1 MKRNLYYLSF
11 ALFLVGF
18 MTLGFQCGSP
28 DFEGAKVKEQGNN
41 FPEAA
46 KLYEK
51 EVQKN
56 PTNYEAWFRLGR
68 IRGLQLN
75 DFVGMNQAFNES
87 EKLSKEFSN
96 DIRALRGH
104 FWVQF
109 VNSGVTYKNRASI
122 DSLQFYDKA
131 IQDYKT
137 ACTIWPDTSVTYLYL
152 ADAYKAKH
160 DIDSAIISMTK
171 AWDMDH
177 SNDAYKSIGRLYVQ
191 QGLEGKDQFRKE
203 NADKLKLQKSFK
215 DVDKGSFKSEV
226 TEALGTPDIQK
237 KDKKNSKKEDWTY
250 NTYGL
255 VLTFDGD
262 RVVNRKIIKS
272 YDLEIDSTKY
282 FEAVAKFNKAVD
294 VFEKIKNT
302 DPKDNE
308 NLNLL
313 LEAYY
318 EANRTPEATKAFK
331 LAVDNDPGNKTNH
344 YILGIL
350 FRSVNDFDGAIHE
363 FNEALKIDPNFTD
376 AIYDIGATYYNWG
389 VRLKKAAQGKEN
401 EGDEYKAKFQL
412 ALPWMEKVAE
422 IRKYEP
428 RIWETLGTIY
438 ALLGQADKATKAL
451 DEADFLRKFQ
461 IQIGMTEKDV
471 KGILGE
477 PDKNIETIYENSH
490 ANQWIYSTKKVD
502 VYFVEGKVKG
512 WVREI
517 K

>member
-1 MKRNLYYLSF
+1 MKSNLYC
-11 ALFLVGF
+11 LFFVLLLAGF
-18 MTLGFQCGSP
+18 MTQGFQCGSP

-46 KLYEK
+46 KLYQK
-51 EVQKN
+51 EVEKN
-56 PTNYEAWFRLGR
+56 PTNYEAWYRLGR
-68 IRGLQLN
+68 IRGMQLN
-75 DFVGMNQAFNES
+75 DFAGMNRAFNES
-87 EKLSKEFSN
+87 EKLSKEYSN
-96 DIRALRGH
+96 DIHALRAH

-109 VNSGVTYKNRASI
+109 INSGVTYKNRASN

-137 ACTIWPDTSVTYLYL
+137 ACTIRPDTSFTYLYL

-160 DIDSAIISMTK
+160 DIDSAIISLTK

-177 SNDAYKSIGRLYVQ
+177 NTDVYKNVGRFYIQ
-191 QGLEGKDQFRKE
+191 QGLEKKDQFKTE
-203 NADKLKLQKSFK
+203 NADKLKLQKSLK
-215 DVDKGSFKSEV
+215 DIDKGSYKSEV

-262 RVVNRKIIKS
+262 CIVNRKIIKP
-272 YDLEIDSTKY
+272 YDLKIDSTMY

-294 VFEKIKNT
+294 VFEKIKNV

-318 EANRTPEATKAFK
+318 EANRTIEATKAFK
-331 LAVDNDPGNKTNH
+331 LAVDNDPDNKTNH
-344 YILGIL
+344 YVLGFL
-350 FRSVNDFDGAIHE
+350 YRSVNNFDGAIAE

-401 EGDEYKAKFQL
+401 EGGECKAKFSA
-412 ALPWMEKVAE
+412 ALPWMEKMTE
-422 IRKYEP
+422 IKKEDP
-428 RIWETLGTIY
+428 RIWESLGTIY

-451 DEADFLRKFQ
+451 DMADKLRK
-461 IQIGMTEKDV
+461 
-471 KGILGE
+471 
-477 PDKNIETIYENSH
+477 
-490 ANQWIYSTKKVD
+490 A
-502 VYFVEGKVKG
+502 GK
-512 WVREI
+512 
-517 K
+517 